1 MLPRHSWVWPTS
13 GAWKKI
19 CAPLPQA
26 DRSVCQRWQQQQWP
40 LIVRRLPELQTALQ
54 TELNT
59 ELKTEQQRGAP
70 IGLGLALPP
79 MDGYRPKLALSCEYG
94 DILKRQSAPQL
105 AQILANMAGST
116 FEPFRSAWRQP
127 LQELDDGLRQHG
139 LEMEIYGSLAW
150 QAFTGQSYLH
160 AASDIDICLR
170 LQSQA
175 QLLALQPLLQAAIGQ
190 GLPLDGEICF
200 PGERAVAWKEWFGE
214 GGQGG
219 ERVLVKQQQVYLCQR
234 ATLLESLA

>member
-13 GAWKKI
+13 GAWEKI

-40 LIVRRLPELQTALQ
+40 LIVRRLPELQTA
-54 TELNT
+54 T
-59 ELKTEQQRGAP
+59 P

-200 PGERAVAWKEWFGE
+200 PGERAVAWEEWF
-214 GGQGG
+214 GQGG
-219 ERVLVKQQQVYLCQR
+219 ERVLVKQQQVYLWR
-234 ATLLESLA
+234 RESLWESLA